1 MSDTEN
7 LPGWPAGSGLIPVES
22 VKPYLEFARLYH
34 RHGGGDR
41 VEPGT
46 EPHSALSEMGVDV
59 PSGVDLRVSVNTDE
73 TFHVVFPPDP
83 NTMLSDE
90 ALTAVSGGNCAG
102 SASSVGCAGT
112 LSSIPS
118 CAMCVSTVGTAACAG
133 SAG

>member
-1 MSDTEN
+1 MGNTGES
-7 LPGWPAGSGLIPVES
+7 AGVQRPEPVEWFERL
-22 VKPYLEFARLYH
+22 LEFARIYH
-34 RHGGGDR
+34 RHGGGR

-90 ALTAVSGGNCAG
+90 ALTAVSGGV
-102 SASSVGCAGT
+102 SSVFCG
-112 LSSIPS
+112 
-118 CAMCVSTVGTAACAG
+118 G
-133 SAG
+133 SGGDF